1 MTTSDKSTLSRPLL
15 VVAALA
21 LLAGAI
27 AAGWRWADG
36 GGEPSTAA
44 RPATAPR
51 PKPPVALPP
60 LPPPAGIAR
69 ADSAP
74 QVDSTRVP
82 QDNAGRKPMP
92 PPLLTPPG
100 PLPPV
105 AAGAEKQLPSPEEL
119 AAIPPPPEIAA
130 GLANPPP
137 DMLRG
142 IQNPPP
148 EMVKGLKTPPPWVK
162 KMPLK

>member
-1 MTTSDKSTLSRPLL
+1 MTTNDKSTLSRPLL
-15 VVAALA
+15 VVAALV

-44 RPATAPR
+44 RPADAPR
-51 PKPPVALPP
+51 PKATATLPP

-69 ADSAP
+69 TDTAP
-74 QVDSTRVP
+74 PVDPTRFP
-82 QDNAGRKPMP
+82 QDDAGRKPMP

-100 PLPPV
+100 PPPPV
-105 AAGAEKQLPSPEEL
+105 AASGQQQLPSPEEL

-137 DMLRG
+137 DILRG
-142 IQNPPP
+142 MQNPPP

-162 KMPLK
+162 QMPLK